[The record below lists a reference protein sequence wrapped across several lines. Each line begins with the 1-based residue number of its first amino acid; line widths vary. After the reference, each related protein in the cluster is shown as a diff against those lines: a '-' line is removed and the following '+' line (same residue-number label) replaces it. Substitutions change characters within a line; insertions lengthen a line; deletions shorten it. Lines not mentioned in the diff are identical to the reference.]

1 MVLAVFVHC
10 ELSTPYVWTT
20 EVTLNHCQCSPIC
33 GERETV
39 VTKHP
44 SPMDSRTLS
53 ALPDSIWETRTSTP
67 LLGNFTVDQP
77 SLTLIIYT
85 VYYSEWGLSSF
96 IFIYFKVFFPCVYL
110 RMYIECT
117 LWNPAYSI
125 YPILRALSS
134 PFSYISEDTEHFLTI
149 PYRL

>member
-1 MVLAVFVHC
+1 MVLAVSVHC

-20 EVTLNHCQCSPIC
+20 EVSLNHCQCTPVS

-39 VTKHP
+39 VIKHP

-53 ALPDSIWETRTSTP
+53 ALPETIWETRTFTP
-67 LLGNFTVDQP
+67 LLRNFTVNQP

-85 VYYSEWGLSSF
+85 VYDTQRGLSSKKC
-96 IFIYFKVFFPCVYL
+96 INFKVFFPCVYS

-125 YPILRALSS
+125 YPILWVLSS
-134 PFSYISEDTEHFLTI
+134 PFRNKSEQLGDFLACACG
-149 PYRL
+149 L